1 MEPLCVIF
9 LTVDLESAMFRV
21 QLSRRIHTREAT
33 EDELTEDAVV
43 ADVTYVVDATDYK
56 AAEEA
61 YKHLVESGIVSTGTV
76 SDSSAST
83 RASAAS
89 SKSSVEGPGSRM
101 VATSRVKL
109 SHQPGFRTDVDL
121 DPYGRRVEVQHRGEG
136 KRPIRRIVTT
146 SGKKSC

>member
-56 AAEEA
+56 A
-61 YKHLVESGIVSTGTV
+61 VSTGTV

-89 SKSSVEGPGSRM
+89 SKSSVEDPGSRM

-109 SHQPGFRTDVDL
+109 SHQPGFRTDFDL

-146 SGKKSC
+146 SGKKSS